1 MQKSAFYQVVTDREV
16 QNLLETIAN
25 QSNTAISIEN
35 DREEILI
42 QTIKSFE
49 SCPTQKYPID
59 IENERVGWAIVPEK
73 LAWISSWLSYLYK
86 QKLEKQ
92 ELLAK
97 VWEREQEINLFQDIS
112 TQIALSL
119 EVREVTHL
127 VLEEAGKFIPC
138 TWGAI
143 SLLNI
148 SQDELEIY
156 SEFGQKLPNRTAIYQ
171 TDNLRWNT
179 IEYQTGEILYIRE
192 DVPRHR
198 EYQDFISSLICVPL
212 KVQNK
217 TIGALEVGSEV
228 LVEYTAD
235 DLKIM
240 TMFAEQAAIAIEKA
254 LLYEQSQNATTIA
267 QEQTA
272 QLQQALHDLRQTQS
286 QLVQSEKMSSL
297 GELLAGVS
305 HEINNPVNFINGNLT
320 HVETYAQDLIEMLQL
335 YQKVYPESRPEIE
348 SFAEEIELEYLIE
361 DLPKLIFSMQEGVR
375 RICQILLSL
384 RNFSR
389 QDRGKKFL
397 VNVHDCLDSTLLI
410 LKHRLKNI
418 APYKEIKIIQNY
430 SELPKIYCYPGQL
443 NQVFMNLLGNAI
455 DAIEELY
462 EKNDR
467 KPTQPQ
473 IEIQTE
479 MSNDNQVAIRIADN
493 GIGMDEEIRSQLFD
507 SFFTTKPLGK
517 GTGLGLSICHQI
529 ITQKHGGSL
538 QCTSKRG
545 KGTEFII
552 ELPIAMTE

>member
-1 MQKSAFYQVVTDREV
+1 
-16 QNLLETIAN
+16 
-25 QSNTAISIEN
+25 
-35 DREEILI
+35 
-42 QTIKSFE
+42 
-49 SCPTQKYPID
+49 
-59 IENERVGWAIVPEK
+59 
-73 LAWISSWLSYLYK
+73 
-86 QKLEKQ
+86 
-92 ELLAK
+92 
-97 VWEREQEINLFQDIS
+97 
-112 TQIALSL
+112 
-119 EVREVTHL
+119 
-127 VLEEAGKFIPC
+127 
-138 TWGAI
+138 
-143 SLLNI
+143 
-148 SQDELEIY
+148 
-156 SEFGQKLPNRTAIYQ
+156 
-171 TDNLRWNT
+171 
-179 IEYQTGEILYIRE
+179 
-192 DVPRHR
+192 
-198 EYQDFISSLICVPL
+198 
-212 KVQNK
+212 
-217 TIGALEVGSEV
+217 
-228 LVEYTAD
+228 
-235 DLKIM
+235 
-240 TMFAEQAAIAIEKA
+240 
-254 LLYEQSQNATTIA
+254 
-267 QEQTA
+267 
-272 QLQQALHDLRQTQS
+272 